1 MKRILFGVLIAVWTA
16 VVYADHVYFPE
27 WQIPKVAPE
36 KLNDW
41 DLSKAF
47 RKQGG
52 ERTDISLNGF
62 WKFALC
68 EKEQETPPPFSE
80 EWGYFLVP
88 SFWRTGPMCNFFRTA
103 DGRVC
108 KPADAAE
115 V

>member
-68 EKEQETPPPFSE
+68 EKEQETPAAVFRGVGIFPRAE
-80 EWGYFLVP
+80 FL
-88 SFWRTGPMCNFFRTA
+88 A
-103 DGRVC
+103 DG
-108 KPADAAE
+108 AD
-115 V
+115 VQFLPHRGRPGGG